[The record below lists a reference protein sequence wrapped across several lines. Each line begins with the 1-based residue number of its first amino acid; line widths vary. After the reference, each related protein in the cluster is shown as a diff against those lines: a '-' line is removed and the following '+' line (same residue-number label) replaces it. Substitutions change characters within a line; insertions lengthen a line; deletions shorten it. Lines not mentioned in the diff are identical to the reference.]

1 MEILKSWTLLSSP
14 LFLSPTFIVVMYVHF
29 SLILG
34 LSMYKKVLVPSLKIS
49 DNCDGPDQ
57 VDKCIGR
64 MNDKVGILASSL
76 T

>member
-1 MEILKSWTLLSSP
+1 
-14 LFLSPTFIVVMYVHF
+14 
-29 SLILG
+29 
-34 LSMYKKVLVPSLKIS
+34 MYKKVLVPSLKIS